1 MKDLEEYKNKYY
13 EYLTEEKAMSYL
25 NTKDLDSY
33 YVDFYKNEIVGD
45 IQTEKNDTT
54 VKESIESIISL
65 FEYVVKDLRDLDEA
79 YDQSCLL
86 LEE

>member
-33 YVDFYKNEIVGD
+33 YVDFYKNEIVGY
-45 IQTEKNDTT
+45 IETEK
-54 VKESIESIISL
+54 KI
-65 FEYVVKDLRDLDEA
+65 
-79 YDQSCLL
+79 QQ
-86 LEE
+86 